1 MSALPIASSVD
12 ISNAL
17 QADSISV
24 GYVKNNDGEFEF
36 IGSLISELEQHFNV
50 SFGDRLGFFTPTGKA
65 GELFEIPVSSPID
78 FPDAK
83 TERIFLFSIKKS
95 AHCHHPVRFSIIYF
109 IVC

>member
-50 SFGDRLGFFTPTGKA
+50 SFGDRLGFFTPT
-65 GELFEIPVSSPID
+65 D
-78 FPDAK
+78 
-83 TERIFLFSIKKS
+83 KS
-95 AHCHHPVRFSIIYF
+95 QLVPQLISQMQKLKEFF
-109 IVC
+109 